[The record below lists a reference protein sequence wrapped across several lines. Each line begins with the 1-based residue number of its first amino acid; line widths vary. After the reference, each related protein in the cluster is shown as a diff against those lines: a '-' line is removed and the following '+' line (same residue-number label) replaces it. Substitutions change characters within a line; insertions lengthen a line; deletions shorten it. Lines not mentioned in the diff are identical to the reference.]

1 MNRQLKL
8 IIALAL
14 GVVVVWIVGCAIGTR
29 QEFWVR
35 PTAEIHG
42 ITNDASGRNP

>member
-1 MNRQLKL
+1 VVSRTLKL
-8 IIALAL
+8 ISAAAVV
-14 GVVVVWIVGCAIGTR
+14 VVVVWIVGCAVGTR

-42 ITNDASGRNP
+42 DTNIVSP